1 VFSWPGLGQLTVAAI
16 GARDYQVVQGVV
28 LLLAAVFVL
37 LNLLVDVLYAVLD
50 PRIRFE

>member
-1 VFSWPGLGQLTVAAI
+1 VTAI

-28 LLLAAVFVL
+28 VLLGVVFVL

-50 PRIRFE
+50 PRIRYE